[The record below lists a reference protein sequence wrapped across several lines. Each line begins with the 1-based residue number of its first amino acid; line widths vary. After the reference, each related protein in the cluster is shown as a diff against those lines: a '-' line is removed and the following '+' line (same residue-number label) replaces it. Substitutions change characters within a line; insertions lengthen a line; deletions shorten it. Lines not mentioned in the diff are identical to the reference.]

1 MSDTPVRPGRPSA
14 RKLPK
19 LPPAVRVLPSASAS
33 ASALRLS
40 RPSDT
45 WFKPAL
51 SVVVASAVPH
61 LTLLAIGRLDL
72 VVSTM
77 AGSLCAL
84 YGHGLPYA
92 RRARAVAGVVLGMA
106 AGLAASLVTASLT
119 GSTAVLIAVGALL
132 AAVQKVLC
140 DATRIGPPGHVIFT
154 FVSSAALFAP
164 QRLGQI
170 PGHLALTLGAGAF
183 AWLVAL
189 APALVRREGPERR
202 AVARAL
208 EAAAVCAADPGSR
221 NRNAEDPGPRNRN
234 AEDPGPRHHSAV
246 DLGSRH
252 RSAAAAAVHAAWQ
265 CLLASGRPTPVRR
278 SLERLVVHAE
288 AAFVAPGPGAGA
300 ADPEQLRAWAALT
313 RGRGPV
319 PTPPP
324 APTTA
329 DELYGIDAERAVL
342 RAREGRRAARRA
354 LLRRLG
360 PGSPLLPVAVR
371 TLIGCALAGYLCAAL
386 GVGRPYWAIVTA
398 ASLYQANLT
407 LSWNRTLQRT
417 LGNLLGVLV
426 FAAVLPVS
434 RISPLALVCC
444 CLFFGFAAEAL
455 ITRNYWLGSVAVT
468 PMALLVLEFGG
479 AHPAGELI
487 GDRVLDTVLGAA
499 AGFLAATLV
508 TNRRAAG
515 RVEQALDATDRARAA
530 AERTVADPAAA
541 PTERDRAR
549 RRLTAS
555 LVELREAGD
564 TAAGEWWQRALPEQR
579 LLAAERAGHRTLA
592 ATAPR
597 RGPTAHAPSIGAE

>member
-1 MSDTPVRPGRPSA
+1 MSDTPVRPGRPSL
-14 RKLPK
+14 RRLPQ
-19 LPPAVRVLPSASAS
+19 LPPAVRGLSP

-40 RPSDT
+40 PPSDT

-61 LTLLAIGRLDL
+61 LTLLALGRLDL
-72 VVSTM
+72 VIYSM

-92 RRARAVAGVVLGMA
+92 RRARALAGVVLGMA
-106 AGLAASLVTASLT
+106 AGLAVSLVTASLT

-164 QRLGQI
+164 QRLDQI

-208 EAAAVCAADPGSR
+208 EAAAVCAADPGPR
-221 NRNAEDPGPRNRN
+221 NGNGVDLGPRNGDAVDPGPRNR
-234 AEDPGPRHHSAV
+234 R
-246 DLGSRH
+246 
-252 RSAAAAAVHAAWQ
+252 AAAAAVHAAWR

-278 SLERLVVHAE
+278 SLERLVVQAE

-300 ADPEQLRAWAALT
+300 ADPERLRAWAALT

-319 PTPPP
+319 PMPPP
-324 APTTA
+324 APGTT

-371 TLIGCALAGYLCAAL
+371 TLFGCALAGYVCAAL

-398 ASLYQANLT
+398 ASLCQANLT
-407 LSWNRTLQRT
+407 LSWNRALQRT

-434 RISPLALVCC
+434 RIGPLALVCC

-468 PMALLVLEFGG
+468 PMALMVLEFGG

-515 RVEQALDATDRARAA
+515 RVERALDATDRARAA
-530 AERTVADPAAA
+530 AERTGADPAAA
-541 PTERDRAR
+541 PAERDLAR

-592 ATAPR
+592 ATAQR

>member
-1 MSDTPVRPGRPSA
+1 MSNTPVRPGRPSV
-14 RKLPK
+14 RKLPQF
-19 LPPAVRVLPSASAS
+19 PPAVRGLSP

-40 RPSDT
+40 PPSDT

-61 LTLLAIGRLDL
+61 LTLLALGRLDL
-72 VVSTM
+72 AVYSM

-92 RRARAVAGVVLGMA
+92 RRARALAGVVLGMA
-106 AGLAASLVTASLT
+106 AGLAVSLVTASLT

-164 QRLGQI
+164 QRLDQI

-208 EAAAVCAADPGSR
+208 EAAAVCAADPGPRSG
-221 NRNAEDPGPRNRN
+221 NAVDPGPRIGNAVDPGPRNR
-234 AEDPGPRHHSAV
+234 R
-246 DLGSRH
+246 
-252 RSAAAAAVHAAWQ
+252 AAAAAVHAAWR

-278 SLERLVVHAE
+278 SLERLVAQAE
-288 AAFVAPGPGAGA
+288 AAFAAPGPGAGA
-300 ADPEQLRAWAALT
+300 ADPERLRAWAART

-324 APTTA
+324 APGIA

-371 TLIGCALAGYLCAAL
+371 TLFGCALAGYLCAAL

-407 LSWNRTLQRT
+407 LSWNRALQRT

-434 RISPLALVCC
+434 RIGPLALVCC

-499 AGFLAATLV
+499 AGFLTATLV
-508 TNRRAAG
+508 TNRRAAR
-515 RVEQALDATDRARAA
+515 RVERALDATDRARAA
-530 AERTVADPAAA
+530 AERTGADPAAA
-541 PTERDRAR
+541 PAERDRAR
-549 RRLTAS
+549 RTLTAS
-555 LVELREAGD
+555 LVELSEAGD

-592 ATAPR
+592 ATAQR

>member
-1 MSDTPVRPGRPSA
+1 MSDTPVRPGRPSV
-14 RKLPK
+14 RRLPP
-19 LPPAVRVLPSASAS
+19 LPPAVRGLSP

-40 RPSDT
+40 PPSDT

-51 SVVVASAVPH
+51 SVVAASAVPH
-61 LTLLAIGRLDL
+61 LTLLALGRLDL
-72 VVSTM
+72 VIYSM

-92 RRARAVAGVVLGMA
+92 RRARALAGVVLGMA
-106 AGLAASLVTASLT
+106 AGLAVSLVTASLT

-140 DATRIGPPGHVIFT
+140 DATRIGPPAHVIFT

-164 QRLGQI
+164 QRLDQI

-208 EAAAVCAADPGSR
+208 EAAAVCAADPGPR
-221 NRNAEDPGPRNRN
+221 NGDAADPGPDPRNDSAADPGPRNR
-234 AEDPGPRHHSAV
+234 R
-246 DLGSRH
+246 
-252 RSAAAAAVHAAWQ
+252 AAAAAVHAAWR

-278 SLERLVVHAE
+278 SLERLVVQAE

-300 ADPEQLRAWAALT
+300 VDPDRLRAWAALT

-319 PTPPP
+319 PTPAP
-324 APTTA
+324 APGTA
-329 DELYGIDAERAVL
+329 DELYGIDAERTAL
-342 RAREGRRAARRA
+342 RAREARRTSRRA
-354 LLRRLG
+354 LLCRLG

-371 TLIGCALAGYLCAAL
+371 TLFGCALAGYLCAAL

-398 ASLYQANLT
+398 ASLCQANLT
-407 LSWNRTLQRT
+407 LSWNRALQRT

-515 RVEQALDATDRARAA
+515 RVERALDATDRARAA
-530 AERTVADPAAA
+530 AERTGADPAAA
-541 PTERDRAR
+541 PADRDGSR
-549 RRLTAS
+549 RTLTAS

-592 ATAPR
+592 ATAQR

>member
-1 MSDTPVRPGRPSA
+1 MSDTPVRPRRPSA
-14 RKLPK
+14 RKLPRLRSAVRG
-19 LPPAVRVLPSASAS
+19 LPPAP
-33 ASALRLS
+33 ALRLS
-40 RPSDT
+40 PPSDT

-51 SVVVASAVPH
+51 SVVVAIAVPD
-61 LTLLAIGRLDL
+61 LALLAAGRPDL
-72 VVSTM
+72 GPHTM

-106 AGLAASLVTASLT
+106 AGLAVALVTASLT
-119 GSTAVLIAVGALL
+119 DATAVLIAVGALL
-132 AAVQKVLC
+132 AAGQKVLC
-140 DATRIGPPGHVIFT
+140 DASRIGPPGHVIFT

-164 QRLGQI
+164 QSLGQV

-183 AWLVAL
+183 AWAVAL
-189 APALVRREGPERR
+189 APALIRRDGPERR

-208 EAAAVCAADPGSR
+208 EAAALCAAAPGPGDGSAADPGPRRR
-221 NRNAEDPGPRNRN
+221 N
-234 AEDPGPRHHSAV
+234 
-246 DLGSRH
+246 
-252 RSAAAAAVHAAWQ
+252 AAAAAVHAAWQ

-288 AAFVAPGPGAGA
+288 AAFTAPGPGAGA
-300 ADPEQLRAWAALT
+300 AEPELLRAWAART

-319 PTPPP
+319 PAPPTAP
-324 APTTA
+324 ATA
-329 DELYGIDAERAVL
+329 GELHGIDAERAAL
-342 RAREGRRAARRA
+342 RARGGRRAARRA

-371 TLIGCALAGYLCAAL
+371 TLTGCALAGYLCAAL

-398 ASLYQANLT
+398 ASLCQANIT
-407 LSWNRTLQRT
+407 LSWHRALQRT

-434 RISPLALVCC
+434 RTGPLALVCC
-444 CLFFGFAAEAL
+444 CLLFAFAAEAL
-455 ITRNYWLGSVAVT
+455 ITRNYWLGTVAVT
-468 PMALLVLEFGG
+468 PMALLVVEFGG
-479 AHPAGELI
+479 AHRAGELI

-508 TNRRAAG
+508 TNRRATG
-515 RVEQALDATDRARAA
+515 RVERALDAADRARAA
-530 AERTVADPAAA
+530 AERTGADSAAA
-541 PTERDRAR
+541 PAERDRAR
-549 RRLTAS
+549 RTLTAS

-592 ATAPR
+592 ATAQR

>member
-1 MSDTPVRPGRPSA
+1 MSDTPVRPGRPSV
-14 RKLPK
+14 RKLPQ
-19 LPPAVRVLPSASAS
+19 LPPAVRGLPS

-72 VVSTM
+72 IVYTM

-106 AGLAASLVTASLT
+106 AGLAVSIVTASLT

-208 EAAAVCAADPGSR
+208 EAAAACAA
-221 NRNAEDPGPRNRN
+221 DPGPRNRN
-234 AEDPGPRHHSAV
+234 AADPGPRHHSAA
-246 DLGSRH
+246 DPGSRH

-288 AAFVAPGPGAGA
+288 AAFVAPGSGAGA
-300 ADPEQLRAWAALT
+300 ADPERLRAWAALT

-371 TLIGCALAGYLCAAL
+371 TLFGCALAGYLCAAL

-499 AGFLAATLV
+499 TGFLAATLV

>member
-1 MSDTPVRPGRPSA
+1 MSDTPVRPGRPSV
-14 RKLPK
+14 RKLPQ
-19 LPPAVRVLPSASAS
+19 LPPAVRGLPS

-51 SVVVASAVPH
+51 SVVAASAVPH

-72 VVSTM
+72 IVSTM

-106 AGLAASLVTASLT
+106 AGLAVSLVTASLT

-208 EAAAVCAADPGSR
+208 ESAAVCAADPG
-221 NRNAEDPGPRNRN
+221 PRHHS
-234 AEDPGPRHHSAV
+234 AADPGPRHHSAA
-246 DLGSRH
+246 DPGSRH
-252 RSAAAAAVHAAWQ
+252 RNAAAAAVHAAWQ

-288 AAFVAPGPGAGA
+288 AAFVAPGSGAGA
-300 ADPEQLRAWAALT
+300 ADPERLRAWAALT

-324 APTTA
+324 APGTA

-371 TLIGCALAGYLCAAL
+371 TLIGCALAGYLCSAL

-398 ASLYQANLT
+398 ASLYQANIT

-417 LGNLLGVLV
+417 LGNLLGVFV

-487 GDRVLDTVLGAA
+487 GDRVVDTVLGAA
-499 AGFLAATLV
+499 TGFLAATLV
-508 TNRRAAG
+508 TNRRATG

-530 AERTVADPAAA
+530 AERTVAYPAAE

-549 RRLTAS
+549 RALTAS

-579 LLAAERAGHRTLA
+579 LLAAEQAGHRTLA

>member
-1 MSDTPVRPGRPSA
+1 MSDTPVRPGRPSV
-14 RKLPK
+14 RKLPQ
-19 LPPAVRVLPSASAS
+19 LPPAVRGLPS

-72 VVSTM
+72 IVYTM

-106 AGLAASLVTASLT
+106 AGLAVSLVTASLT

-208 EAAAVCAADPGSR
+208 EAAAACAA
-221 NRNAEDPGPRNRN
+221 DPGPRNRN
-234 AEDPGPRHHSAV
+234 AADPGPRHHSAA
-246 DLGSRH
+246 DPGSRH

-288 AAFVAPGPGAGA
+288 AAFVAPGSGAGA
-300 ADPEQLRAWAALT
+300 ADPERLRAWAALT

-324 APTTA
+324 APTSA

-499 AGFLAATLV
+499 TGFLAATLV